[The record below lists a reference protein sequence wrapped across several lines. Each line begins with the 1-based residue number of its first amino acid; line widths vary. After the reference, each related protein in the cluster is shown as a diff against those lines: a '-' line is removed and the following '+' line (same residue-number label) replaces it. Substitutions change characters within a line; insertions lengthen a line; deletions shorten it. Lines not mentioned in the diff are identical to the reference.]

1 MKRRADTSV
10 SITSARVSKSS
21 DIRSR
26 EIRYLISMGIRTA
39 CFLLAIVADGP
50 LRWVLIAASFVLP
63 YFAVV
68 IANAGNHANPQGPD
82 PFASPTTLELGSTWE
97 PGAPLADDPRHHS
110 N

>member
-1 MKRRADTSV
+1 MADRAADYLR
-10 SITSARVSKSS
+10 ARV
-21 DIRSR
+21 DAWRSGSA
-26 EIRYLISMGIRTA
+26 ESQAYVAI
-39 CFLLAIVADGP
+39 FLVC
-50 LRWVLIAASFVLP
+50 LIAASFVLP

-68 IANAGNHANPQGPD
+68 IANAGNHADPQGPD